1 MKYSSKNHGG
11 VYAEFLRRQTPF
23 SSENREKSPCS
34 TTNFLYTRKMSSEAP
49 QFKISGVWGHIFLYR
64 YFWHTNLQFFA
75 WISWKIGSVHKFF
88 LHRPRAV
95 HSPTSGLYVG
105 GSHSCETAIQWID
118 VKAAHSANL
127 WILKIYWKK
136 VVDFWKKVLTA
147 IWVCGKLIWLSEI
160 IDSETQKTKESFRK
174 LKITLDNILNTW

>member
-1 MKYSSKNHGG
+1 MRNFYAARPHFPQKWGENHNFSCQIFSIQKNHLLRPR
-11 VYAEFLRRQTPF
+11 FL
-23 SSENREKSPCS
+23 KSPG
-34 TTNFLYTRKMSSEAP
+34 SEDT
-49 QFKISGVWGHIFLYR
+49 IFPYR

-75 WISWKIGSVHKFF
+75 RISWKIGSVHKFF

>member
-1 MKYSSKNHGG
+1 MRNFCAARPHFPQENGKNHR
-11 VYAEFLRRQTPF
+11 VPRQIFSIPEKCLLRPRFLRYPG
-23 SSENREKSPCS
+23 SEN
-34 TTNFLYTRKMSSEAP
+34 
-49 QFKISGVWGHIFLYR
+49 KIFPYR
-64 YFWHTNLQFFA
+64 YFWHTNLQFSA
-75 WISWKIGSVHKFF
+75 WISWKMGSVQKFF

-136 VVDFWKKVLTA
+136 VVDFWKKLLTA
-147 IWVCGKLIWLSEI
+147 RVSCGKLIWLSEI

-174 LKITLDNILNTW
+174 

>member
-1 MKYSSKNHGG
+1 MLHRGGVSTHPFIEYLSKIKVGSMRNFYAARPHFPQKWEENHNFSCQIFSIQKNHLLRPR
-11 VYAEFLRRQTPF
+11 FL
-23 SSENREKSPCS
+23 KSPG
-34 TTNFLYTRKMSSEAP
+34 SEDT
-49 QFKISGVWGHIFLYR
+49 IFPYR

-75 WISWKIGSVHKFF
+75 RISWKMGSVQKFF

-136 VVDFWKKVLTA
+136 VVDFWKKCWQPYGFV
-147 IWVCGKLIWLSEI
+147 V
-160 IDSETQKTKESFRK
+160 
-174 LKITLDNILNTW
+174 N